1 VKAGTLLRSRRLSDL
16 IEERSM
22 SFRRTFR
29 TSAGAAALGLG
40 LLASAAPAEAQ
51 FRASRGALA
60 AGLFGG
66 IALGFMAASAN
77 QARVA
82 AAYAPVYGEVPEEF
96 EPGESWAEP
105 PRRLPPPQVRRAPA
119 PALNPARPP
128 RSASALRACRDAIAK
143 ASLPYGSTRVSVAD
157 AGPAAARPEDRTV
170 NVRARIEYADGGR
183 REVRSAQVS
192 CRLNGGGEVV
202 ALR

>member
-1 VKAGTLLRSRRLSDL
+1 
-16 IEERSM
+16 M
-22 SFRRTFR
+22 SLRRTFR

-60 AGLFGG
+60 AGLFSG

-82 AAYAPVYGEVPEEF
+82 AAYAPVYGGVPEEL
-96 EPGESWAEP
+96 EPGGSWAEP
-105 PRRLPPPQVRRAPA
+105 PPRRSPPSPQVRRAPA

-143 ASLPYGSTRVSVAD
+143 ASLPYGSTRVSIAE
-157 AGPAAARPEDRTV
+157 AGLGTVRPEDRTV